1 MKRLSIAFAGFLL
14 AGAGLLIGS
23 CSSDNPAALSDLEL
37 YDSFKDPGAQ
47 WRGKPFWAW
56 NGRLEKDELLRQ
68 LGLFQEM
75 GMGGVFMHSRV
86 GLQTEYLGE
95 QWFDLTN
102 AVADSAARMG
112 LDAYLYDE
120 DRWPSGTAGGMVTR
134 DNPEL
139 RMNFV
144 ELFTLPAEEFRWD
157 SDSIIAAF
165 ACNLDGVNY
174 SDLVRLSRDSD
185 PSQYK
190 GKTILKF
197 LHRTR
202 SCTDVYNE
210 GTYLDVFNPEATQK
224 FMSLTHEKYKEHC
237 GERLG
242 REIKGIFTDEPHR
255 GGLFTDFDGN
265 PDGVGNNPRTA
276 PWTPRMAEEYHAR
289 FGGDLTADLP
299 KLFLRENGLRI
310 NDVKWKYCELAES
323 LFLKNFAKP
332 QYDWCTENGIAYT
345 GHVLHEDN
353 LTSQVTMQG
362 SLMRYYE
369 YMHIPGMDMLTEGA
383 RPYWAAKQLVSVG
396 RQLGK
401 KWLLSETYGVTGW
414 QFDFRGH
421 KAVGDWQA
429 LFGINFRCHHLS
441 WYTMEGEAKRDYPAS
456 IFFQSAWWKDYKYIE
471 DYFARLGLLLSQGK
485 PVCDVLVV
493 NPIESVWAQ
502 VYSGAFNN
510 LVPASPEIREMEKKY
525 ADLFHWLA
533 GARVDF
539 DYGDEEMMGRLASVG
554 KDSEGILVL
563 KVGQASYRTVLVG
576 NMETMRGST
585 LKLLEDF
592 LKQGGH
598 VVFAGP
604 APQYVDAQPSAAPDK
619 LAKNAIQI
627 DYTREAILPAV
638 EATSRPVVK
647 VTDNST
653 GKNIPEIFGQVRYD
667 GKRYYIALMN
677 TDRTNGFP
685 DVTVTLP
692 FGGNAT
698 LWDCRTGEVWQQEC
712 TRQGNSL
719 TIKTSFEP
727 IGEKVYTVSAEMP
740 EFAKKTDTETNIQ
753 KKELSGKYAYR
764 LDEPNICVLDVANW
778 QIEGQSQKPLA
789 EILKIDRGIRDH
801 FGLPYRGGD
810 MLQPWYAE
818 KYLPDNSQELGRVSL
833 DFPFDVETVPSGEL
847 FLCLETPERFSIS
860 VNGTE
865 LEKTDAGWYI
875 DPSIR
880 KIPLSPALL
889 KKGKNHLTLTFGFS
903 RDLNLEALLLTGDFG
918 VRLNGI
924 DRTLIPLPDSL
935 AAGDIVFQGLPF
947 YSGAVTYRI
956 GELPIPKDGQ
966 NVLLEVPSYD
976 GACLK
981 TADGQMAAWSP
992 FRLDVTEAAKKG
1004 EPAEVTVVLTR
1015 RNTFGPLHALPARMG
1030 AYGPM
1035 HWTTEGKSFT
1045 LEKYVLLPAGLTY
1058 APSVVIAGEISRPES

>member
-1 MKRLSIAFAGFLL
+1 MKRLHTSALCLL
-14 AGAGLLIGS
+14 LTGVSLLLGA
-23 CSSDNPAALSDLEL
+23 CTPEKPAALSDREL
-37 YDSFKDPGAQ
+37 YDVFKDPGTE

-56 NGRLEKDELLRQ
+56 NGSLEKDELLRQ
-68 LGLFQEM
+68 LGLFREM

-95 QWFDLTN
+95 EWFDLTN
-102 AVADSAARMG
+102 AVADSATRMG

-134 DNPEL
+134 DHPEL

-144 ELFTLPAEEFRWD
+144 ELFTMPAEKFRWD
-157 SDSIIAAF
+157 SDSIVAAF
-165 ACNLDGVNY
+165 ACDLDGVNY
-174 SDLVRLSRDSD
+174 SDLVRLSEDSD
-185 PSQYK
+185 PVAYR
-190 GKTILKF
+190 GKTVLKF

-202 SCTDVYNE
+202 SCTDVYNG

-224 FMSLTHEKYKEHC
+224 FISLTHEKYKEHC
-237 GERLG
+237 GDRMG

-276 PWTPRMAEEYHAR
+276 PWTPRMPEEYRAR

-299 KLFLRENGLRI
+299 KLFLRENGERI

-323 LFLKNFAKP
+323 LFLENFAKP

-383 RPYWAAKQLVSVG
+383 RPYWAAKQLASVG

-456 IFFQSAWWKDYKYIE
+456 IFFQSAWWKDYKYVE
-471 DYFARLGLLLSQGK
+471 DYFSRLGLLLSQGE
-485 PVCDVLVV
+485 PVCDALVV

-525 ADLFHWLA
+525 ADLFHWFS
-533 GARVDF
+533 GARTDF
-539 DYGDEEMMGRLASVG
+539 DYGDEEMMGRLASVEKG
-554 KDSEGILVL
+554 KDGIPLFQ
-563 KVGQASYRTVLVG
+563 VGRASYRTVLVG
-576 NMETMRGST
+576 NMETMRSST

-592 LKQGGH
+592 RKAGGS
-598 VVFAGP
+598 VIFLGE
-604 APQYVDAQPSAAPDK
+604 APGYVDAQPSDAPEK
-619 LAKNAIQI
+619 LAGNSVRA
-627 DYTREAILPAV
+627 DYTRQAVLPAV
-638 EATSRPVVK
+638 EAAIRPVVK
-647 VTDNST
+647 VTDNTT
-653 GKNIPEIFGQVRYD
+653 GEDIPEIFGQVRYD
-667 GKRYYIALMN
+667 GKRYYVALMN
-677 TDRTNGFP
+677 VNRTKGFP

-692 FGGNAT
+692 FGGNAA
-698 LWDCRTGEVWQQEC
+698 LWDCRSGEVWQQES
-712 TRQGNSL
+712 TRRGDSL
-719 TIKTSFEP
+719 IIKTSFEP
-727 IGEKVYTVSAEMP
+727 IGEKVYTVSGKMP
-740 EFAKKTDTETNIQ
+740 DFARKMTAGTEIRQ
-753 KKELSGKYAYR
+753 EELPGKYAYR
-764 LDEPNICVLDVANW
+764 LNEPNICVLDVATW
-778 QIEGQSQKPLA
+778 QIAGQPRKPLT

-801 FGLPYRGGD
+801 FHLPYRGGD

-818 KYLPDNSQELGRVSL
+818 KYLPDNSQNLGTVSL
-833 DFPFDVETVPSGEL
+833 DFPFRVETVPSGEL
-847 FLCLETPERFSIS
+847 FLCMETPERFSIKI
-860 VNGTE
+860 NGKK

-875 DPSIR
+875 DPSIQ
-880 KIPLSPALL
+880 KIPLPASLL
-889 KKGKNHLTLTFGFS
+889 RKGKNHLELAFDFS

-918 VRLNGI
+918 VRLDGI
-924 DRTLIPLPDSL
+924 DRTLTVLPDSL
-935 AAGDIVFQGLPF
+935 SVGDIVPQGLPF
-947 YSGAVTYRI
+947 YSGAVTYQI
-956 GELPIPKDGQ
+956 DKLPAVDSGQ
-966 NVLLEVPSYD
+966 KVFLKVPSYD

-981 TADGQMAAWSP
+981 TSDGQMAAWP
-992 FRLDVTEAAKKG
+992 PYRLDVTEAAEKG

-1045 LEKYVLLPAGLTY
+1045 MEKYVLLPAGLTS
-1058 APSVVIAGEISRPES
+1058 APTAVVTAEASHPKS